1 MSQWKDLAGR
11 KHCAPTHDQNA
22 IAIAIKN
29 ELAANHIESAQ
40 SGIEELIEALN
51 RADKRALKSQLI
63 RLMIFIIKWKTQPE
77 KRTPS
82 WVYSIESARM
92 EIQDLLADEPSLNSY
107 LETWPYELFA
117 KAKKLAE
124 AEINVKSD
132 MAYITENYLKV
143 NINCNK

>member
-11 KHCAPTHDQNA
+11 KPCAPTYDRNA
-22 IAIAIKN
+22 IAIEN
-29 ELAANHIESAQ
+29 EIESNHIESAQ
-40 SGIEELIEALN
+40 GGIEELIESLL

-63 RLMIFIIKWKTQPE
+63 RLMLHIIKWKTQPE

-92 EIQDLLADEPSLNSY
+92 EIQDLLADEPSLKSY
-107 LETWPYELFA
+107 LETLPDELFA

-124 AEINVKSD
+124 AEMNVKSD
-132 MAYITENYLKV
+132 VANITEFELFAMEYKL
-143 NINCNK
+143 